1 MVVLA
6 GGAVSYE
13 QGTPLGGRSAL
24 HWLWPLSLFPRLC
37 PVYFSLVSPLSLALF
52 LSLSRSLSLSLFRSL
67 SLCLCLCLRP
77 ASYSLSRK
85 AILNIIQTF
94 QAESVPNRFRV

>member
-52 LSLSRSLSLSLFRSL
+52 LSLSLSLALALSLALTLSLSLPEACFLLSL
-67 SLCLCLCLRP
+67 SEGHP
-77 ASYSLSRK
+77 
-85 AILNIIQTF
+85 
-94 QAESVPNRFRV
+94 